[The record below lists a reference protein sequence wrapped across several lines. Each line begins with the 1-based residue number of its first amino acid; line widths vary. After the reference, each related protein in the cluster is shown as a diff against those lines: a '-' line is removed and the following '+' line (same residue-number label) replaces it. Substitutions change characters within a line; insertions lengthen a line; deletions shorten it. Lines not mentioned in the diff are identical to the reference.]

1 MGVKTKRHLCSHRS
15 FVLFT
20 SCGCLGWLDSR
31 LWSQCLF
38 SYFLNC
44 VCLLLFSHEVL
55 SDSLRSHGLQ
65 HIRLSCPFLS
75 SGICSNSCPFSQ
87 SCHPTI
93 SSCHPLF
100 LLLSTFLS
108 IRGFSN
114 ELALCIRWSKYWSFS
129 FSISPSNEYLGL
141 ISFRID
147 WLDLLA
153 VQGTLKSLLH
163 FSIPQI
169 SFSVR
174 FLLLTLKR
182 LT

>member
-1 MGVKTKRHLCSHRS
+1 MLREFFELFFKCSLQSVFPQNVSSTYGSKNKTSSLFPQKLRS
-15 FVLFT
+15 FHILRPF
-20 SCGCLGWLDSR
+20 R
-31 LWSQCLF
+31 LTRFPPLVTVP
-38 SYFLNC
+38 FL
-44 VCLLLFSHEVL
+44 VFPELCLLLFSHEVL

-65 HIRLSCPFLS
+65 HIRLSSPFLS
-75 SGICSNSCPFSQ
+75 SGICSNSCPFTQ

-108 IRGFSN
+108 IRGFSS

-147 WLDLLA
+147 
-153 VQGTLKSLLH
+153 
-163 FSIPQI
+163 
-169 SFSVR
+169 
-174 FLLLTLKR
+174 
-182 LT
+182 